1 MRDRQY
7 SFLQLT
13 QLTIVNQALGRLAS
27 HINDSLATVAVL
39 LPFSCEGRFTTE
51 LMFFTHENTELGS
64 IPLHR

>member
-7 SFLQLT
+7 FFLQLT
-13 QLTIVNQALGRLAS
+13 QITILNQALGRLAS
-27 HINDSLATVAVL
+27 HINDTLARVAVL

-64 IPLHR
+64 ISLHS